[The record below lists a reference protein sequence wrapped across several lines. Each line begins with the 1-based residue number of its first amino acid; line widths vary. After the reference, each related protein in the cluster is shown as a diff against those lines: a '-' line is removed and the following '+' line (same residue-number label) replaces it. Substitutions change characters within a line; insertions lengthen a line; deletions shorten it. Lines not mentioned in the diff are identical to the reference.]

1 MKGMKGMT
9 TVNRDDLLHPRYDRV
24 REASYLALDV
34 DNWEQANQ
42 LVSLFGEAV
51 DGYKVGLQ
59 LFHGDGARV
68 LEHLNRLGKR
78 VFLDVKLHDI
88 PNTVAG
94 ALRAICQHN
103 IEMVNV
109 HASGGRKMLEAARRA
124 VDDSGQS
131 GQSGQSGANE
141 SSNASKPLLIA
152 VTALT
157 SLSDDAL
164 QEIGYR
170 MAAKELVLRLA
181 ALTAESGLDGVVA
194 SAEELPGIRANWP
207 QSSFEVV
214 VPGTRLPGGDLHDQV
229 RTLSPGEAVRLGAS
243 RLVIGRAVTLSTE
256 PVKALQNVWEN
267 MLG

>member
-1 MKGMKGMT
+1 MT
-9 TVNRDDLLHPRYDRV
+9 TVHRDDLLDSRYDRV
-24 REASYLALDV
+24 RQASYLALDV
-34 DNWEQANQ
+34 DNWEQANR

-59 LFHGDGARV
+59 LFHGDGPRA
-68 LEHLNRLGKR
+68 LEQLNRLGKR

-94 ALRAICQHN
+94 ALRAICQQN

-109 HASGGRKMLEAARRA
+109 HASGGRKMLEAARQA
-124 VDDSGQS
+124 VDDSVASRSRGDGGAGAGAIDGSHGPS
-131 GQSGQSGANE
+131 GSPKTA
-141 SSNASKPLLIA
+141 KPLLIA

-170 MAAKELVLRLA
+170 MPAKELVLRLA

-194 SAEELPGIRANWP
+194 SAEELPGIRAYWP
-207 QSSFEVV
+207 PNVV
-214 VPGTRLPGGDLHDQV
+214 
-229 RTLSPGEAVRLGAS
+229 
-243 RLVIGRAVTLSTE
+243 
-256 PVKALQNVWEN
+256 
-267 MLG
+267 

>member
-1 MKGMKGMT
+1 MT
-9 TVNRDDLLHPRYDRV
+9 TVHRDDLLDSRYDRV
-24 REASYLALDV
+24 RQASYLALDV
-34 DNWEQANQ
+34 DNWQQANR

-59 LFHGDGARV
+59 LFHGDGPTA
-68 LEHLNRLGKR
+68 LEQLNRLGKR

-109 HASGGRKMLEAARRA
+109 HASGGRKMLEAARQA
-124 VDDSGQS
+124 VDDSVAS
-131 GQSGQSGANE
+131 GSRGDGGVGAG
-141 SSNASKPLLIA
+141 ATGKPLLIA

-170 MAAKELVLRLA
+170 MPAKELVLRLA
-181 ALTAESGLDGVVA
+181 ALTADCGLDG
-194 SAEELPGIRANWP
+194 
-207 QSSFEVV
+207 
-214 VPGTRLPGGDLHDQV
+214 
-229 RTLSPGEAVRLGAS
+229 
-243 RLVIGRAVTLSTE
+243 
-256 PVKALQNVWEN
+256 
-267 MLG
+267 